1 MQGFIVLAGMDP
13 CKAVCGVCGKLKWVA
28 LLVLILV
35 VEAVINASPPLP
47 ALNRPCTHD
56 FPSCV
61 RD

>member
-1 MQGFIVLAGMDP
+1 MQSFIVLGWIHARPFVAFAG
-13 CKAVCGVCGKLKWVA
+13 KWVA